1 MRIAQKIVFQ
11 LVTFDYFLRPK
22 CRKFG
27 LTFNTYV
34 MNYKYLEAYK
44 AAISSEGVY
53 LSNTQNSFEVP
64 NDALFTES
72 YELYETAYYKP
83 RDIGPIIEN
92 WNWLAMQPKQNRLV
106 FKSFIDKDNSMF
118 SRTEVLPYKKGEKSV
133 PIIQFE
139 TPARKVFINEFGQT
153 LADIPMSS
161 IGLGQKGKLE
171 NLDSLLPLKPFQ
183 EYSELNKGEIM
194 ASGYNLEEYEKG
206 YRFWNDEEELIFNTS
221 SFTLTQRKQV
231 ENLNDTFYSRVAFD
245 LSPQGFMQPRAI
257 FQKTKVLLEG
267 GIIADFIIRKSFRNY
282 QCFYSNDFFLRT
294 NLINESLE
302 EFFELS
308 PNPTDGPVC
317 IRYTGSEFIGHSF
330 RVIVVDA
337 LSQPVIY
344 KGDCILGKD
353 CIIDMSKLEVGPYHV
368 HIKFDKELVVKTLY
382 RDRLS

>member
-1 MRIAQKIVFQ
+1 
-11 LVTFDYFLRPK
+11 
-22 CRKFG
+22 
-27 LTFNTYV
+27 

-83 RDIGPIIEN
+83 RDIAPIIEN

-231 ENLNDTFYSRVAFD
+231 ENLNDTFYSRVSFD